1 MTQRMLGWTLVL
13 YLALAAGAATAA
25 PLPVIVSVLPHA
37 DIVERLGGDLV
48 DVHVLVASGQSPHTY
63 DPTPR
68 ELAALTGARLW
79 LRTGMAMENALAG
92 KLERVA
98 PGLTVV
104 DLRQGLDLLHET
116 DHDHAE
122 GEPCNDSGLDAHI
135 WLSAR
140 MASVQ
145 AATAAAALVAA
156 DPTHADRYRANLVT
170 LQAELAAL
178 DADLTALLAPVRG
191 RTFYVFHPAFGY
203 FARDYGLRQVAIEA
217 GGIDPSPRHLAN
229 VLDSI
234 KKEGARTIFLQPQ
247 YAGSAAR
254 AVAADAELRVAE
266 LDPYPA
272 DLLAALRQIGEVLRR
287 ELEDGA
293 P

>member
-1 MTQRMLGWTLVL
+1 MFCRTLFL
-13 YLALAAGAATAA
+13 CLALAAGSSAATAA

-37 DIVERLGGDLV
+37 DLVTRLGGDLV
-48 DVHVLVASGQSPHTY
+48 DVHVLVGSGQSPHTY

-68 ELAALTGARLW
+68 ELAGLTGARLW
-79 LRTGMAMENALAG
+79 LRTGMAMENSLAG
-92 KLERVA
+92 KLARVA
-98 PGLTVV
+98 PDLTIV
-104 DLRQGLDLLHET
+104 DLRQGLDLLDAT
-116 DHDHAE
+116 GHDHAE
-122 GEPCNDSGLDAHI
+122 GETCSEDGLDAHI

-140 MASVQ
+140 LASTQ
-145 AATAAAALVAA
+145 AATAAAALATA
-156 DPTHADRYRANLVT
+156 DPAHADIYRTNLAK

-203 FARDYGLRQVAIEA
+203 FARDYGLHQVAIEA
-217 GGIDPSPRHLAN
+217 GGIDPSPRHLTN
-229 VLDSI
+229 VLESI

-254 AVAADAELRVAE
+254 ALAAESDLRTAE
-266 LDPYPA
+266 LDPLRA
-272 DLLAALRQIGEVLRR
+272 DLLTNLRHIGEVLQR
-287 ELEDGA
+287 ELQGGT

>member
-1 MTQRMLGWTLVL
+1 MTPGMCHRILLL
-13 YLALAAGAATAA
+13 ALALAAGAASAA

-37 DIVERLGGDLV
+37 DLVARLGGDLV
-48 DVHVLVASGQSPHTY
+48 DVHVLVAAGQSPHTY

-116 DHDHAE
+116 DHHHDE
-122 GEPCNDSGLDAHI
+122 GETCTDEGMDAHI

-140 MASVQ
+140 LAATQ
-145 AATAAAALVAA
+145 AATAAAALAAA
-156 DPTHADRYRANLVT
+156 DPAHADRYRANLAT

-178 DADLTALLAPVRG
+178 DAHLTTQLAPVRG

-217 GGIDPSPRHLAN
+217 GGVDPSPRHLAT
-229 VLDSI
+229 VLESI

-247 YAGSAAR
+247 YAGNASR
-254 AVAADAELRVAE
+254 AVAAEADLRVAE

-272 DLLAALRQIGEVLRR
+272 DLLGNLRRMGDVLRR
-287 ELEDGA
+287 EFAEAA